1 MPDYENNDS
10 TWTEED
16 KVILNEKIQRLEAE
30 KEALKQKVKKFESK
44 PLIYLQ
50 YILILFGVGAL
61 SWSIYQ
67 GSTVLAFIGLSLT
80 FWGVIIQFIKKV
92 KYIQPDLLNAVII
105 PNSLTIM
112 CIISDLG
119 FEGKVVYLPPSTYRL
134 KDYKEGLV
142 YIPLKENAPLP
153 RIEEIPEGRAFHKN
167 LDGLFLIPSGLDLV
181 NFFEEELGT
190 EFIQEDFK
198 YLKDQ
203 LPKLFVEKLEIASGL
218 KINENDNQV
227 NFQISGSIFLNTCK
241 QIRDVGTCNNFGCP
255 LCSSIACALTRTL
268 GKPVIIEKA
277 ELINNESTI
286 NIIFSILEV

>member
-119 FEGKVVYLPPSTYRL
+119 FEGKAVYLPPSPHRL
-134 KDYKEGLV
+134 KGYKEGLV

-153 RIEEIPEGRAFHKN
+153 RIEEISPERVFQKK
-167 LDGLFLIPSGLDLV
+167 LDSLCLIPPGLYLV

-190 EFIQEDFK
+190 ELIQEDFK

-203 LPKLFVEKLEIASGL
+203 LPKLFVEKLEIATGL
-218 KINENDNQV
+218 KIKENNNHSLFKFTNEDNKEKNHEQRK
-227 NFQISGSIFLNTCK
+227 GSFTK
-241 QIRDVGTCNNFGCP
+241 
-255 LCSSIACALTRTL
+255 SI
-268 GKPVIIEKA
+268 
-277 ELINNESTI
+277 
-286 NIIFSILEV
+286 

>member
-10 TWTEED
+10 TRTEED
-16 KVILNEKIQRLEAE
+16 RVILNEKIQRLEAE

-61 SWSIYQ
+61 TWSIYQ

-80 FWGVIIQFIKKV
+80 FWGVIFQFIKKV
-92 KYIQPDLLNAVII
+92 KYVQSDLLNAVII

-112 CIISDLG
+112 RIISDLG
-119 FEGKVVYLPPSTYRL
+119 FEGKAVYLPPSAYKS

-142 YIPLKENAPLP
+142 FISLKKNAPLP
-153 RIEEIPEGRAFHKN
+153 RIEEISPERVFQKH
-167 LDGLFLIPSGLDLV
+167 LDGLCLIPPGLDLV
-181 NFFEEELGT
+181 NFFEEELGK
-190 EFIQEDFK
+190 ELIQEDFK

-203 LPKLFVEKLEIASGL
+203 LPKLFVEKLEIATGL
-218 KINENDNQV
+218 KIKENNNQV
-227 NFQISGSIFLNTCK
+227 NFQISDSIFLNTCK
-241 QIRDVGTCNNFGCP
+241 QIRDAGICKNFGCP